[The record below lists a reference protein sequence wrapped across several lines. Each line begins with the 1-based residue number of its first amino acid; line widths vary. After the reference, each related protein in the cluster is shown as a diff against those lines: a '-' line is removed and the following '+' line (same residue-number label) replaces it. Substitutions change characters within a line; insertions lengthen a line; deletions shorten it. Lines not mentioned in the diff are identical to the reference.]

1 MGRDP
6 AREGKVPRALQECR
20 TRNFL
25 QGRTTDP
32 WQFHEA
38 NSLSF
43 NEMGIASAS
52 GPDSAT
58 EEGMSHQFARIRRG
72 FTILEL
78 VVVMGI
84 IGILAMMS
92 LGKASR
98 ILTGWRVT
106 RAAQAIDQELQ
117 TAFALVGRNRK
128 PLTITFDLTKMEVRL
143 TDRAGTIYRRRNFGP
158 TSAYKLKASDLTLSR
173 SSLEIYPPGLAGD
186 SLSITITGRGVKKR
200 VRMLRGGLVQI
211 R

>member
-1 MGRDP
+1 M
-6 AREGKVPRALQECR
+6 LY
-20 TRNFL
+20 
-25 QGRTTDP
+25 
-32 WQFHEA
+32 EA
-38 NSLSF
+38 NTLSY
-43 NEMGIASAS
+43 NDMGNTSAS

-58 EEGMSHQFARIRRG
+58 EVGMSYKSARIRRG

-92 LGKASR
+92 LGKTTR
-98 ILTGWRVT
+98 ILTSWRVT

-143 TDRAGTIYRRRNFGP
+143 SDRAGTVYRRRNFGP

-211 R
+211 K

>member
-1 MGRDP
+1 MSRDP
-6 AREGKVPRALQECR
+6 AREGKLPRALQECR

-32 WQFHEA
+32 VPRPEA
-38 NSLSF
+38 NQLSF
-43 NEMGIASAS
+43 NEMDSQRAG

-58 EEGMSHQFARIRRG
+58 EGGMSIQSSRIRRG

-84 IGILAMMS
+84 IGILTMMS
-92 LGKASR
+92 VGKVNR
-98 ILTGWRVT
+98 IATGWRVT
-106 RAAQAIDQELQ
+106 RAAQAVDQELQ

-128 PLTITFDLTKMEVRL
+128 PLTITFDLTKMEIRL
-143 TDRAGTIYRRRNFGP
+143 TDRAGTVYRRRNFGP
-158 TSAYKLKASDLTLSR
+158 TSAYKLKASDVILSR

-186 SLSITITGRGVKKR
+186 SLSITVTGRGVKKR

-211 R
+211 L